1 HQPLRPLGCP
11 LRTLRL
17 GGDAGGGQ

>member
-1 HQPLRPLGCP
+1 PLRPLGCP

-17 GGDAGGGQ
+17 GGVAGGGQ